1 MCTCEVGNNISLFHR
16 WGNRGSERLGSSLK
30 VTQQINRELSIY
42 RQSLNTQN
50 LYTAVSSLAKS
61 HISLSFFSCKMG
73 IIMPV
78 GKLHRQHALGLWKA
92 LSHSG
97 YGGMAIIS
105 SSCLPFSSTDP
116 ESIKRPNLS
125 HSLWLS
131 CLIYNEG
138 KNPQPYL
145 PWNIALCVKLI
156 ITRTCLWQLSELR
169 VLILILECHQLA
181 L

>member
-1 MCTCEVGNNISLFHR
+1 MRWVITLALFHR
-16 WGNRGSERLGSSLK
+16 WGNRGSERLRSSLK
-30 VTQQINRELSIY
+30 VIQQVNRELSIY
-42 RQSLNTQN
+42 RQSINTQN
-50 LYTAVSSLAKS
+50 VYTAVSSLARRLRKVTLAS
-61 HISLSFFSCKMG
+61 LSLSFFSCKMG

-78 GKLHRQHALGLWKA
+78 CKLCRQHALGLWKA

-131 CLIYNEG
+131 CLTYNEG

-145 PWNIALCVKLI
+145 PRNIALCVKLI
-156 ITRTCLWQLSELR
+156 ITRTCL
-169 VLILILECHQLA
+169 
-181 L
+181 